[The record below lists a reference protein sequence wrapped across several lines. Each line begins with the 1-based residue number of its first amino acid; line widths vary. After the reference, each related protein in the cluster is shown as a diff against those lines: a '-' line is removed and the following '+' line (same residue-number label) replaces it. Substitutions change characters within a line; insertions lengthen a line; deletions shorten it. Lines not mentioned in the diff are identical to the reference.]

1 MDFKVVTKNIL
12 DAFRA
17 ADVRYSLIGGF
28 ALGVWEAGRSTVDMD
43 FLVHRDDLDKIGKIM
58 AGLGYECKY
67 KTENVSQY
75 VSSLKIFGEI
85 DFIHAFRKAS
95 LEMLGRAK
103 EKEIFNGEMKI
114 RVLCPED
121 LIGLKLQAM
130 RNNPSR
136 EQTDRADIEA
146 LVSLHREKL
155 DWELLEGYFK
165 LFEMEDSFKKLRD
178 K

>member
-1 MDFKVVTKNIL
+1 MDFKIVTKKIL
-12 DAFRA
+12 DAFLA
-17 ADVRYSLIGGF
+17 AEVRYSLIGGF

-75 VSSLKIFGEI
+75 VSPLKIFGEI

-95 LEMLGRAK
+95 LEMLTRAK
-103 EKEIFNGEMKI
+103 EKEIFNGEIKI
-114 RVLCPED
+114 KVLCPED

-130 RNNPSR
+130 KNNPSR
-136 EQTDRADIEA
+136 EPTDRADIEA
-146 LVSLHREKL
+146 LISLHREKL
-155 DWELLEGYFK
+155 DWELLEEYFK
-165 LFEMEDSFKKLRD
+165 LFEMEDLSNKLRN